1 MVDQTMKAAETGM
14 QDAVDH
20 FKKELQGLRTGRAN
34 PGLIE
39 TITVEVYGT
48 EMKVKDL
55 ATVSVPEA
63 RQLLITPYDGQTA
76 GPISK
81 GIEKANIGLQ
91 PILEGNV
98 VRVPIPAL
106 NEEIRKD
113 IVKQAKKK
121 AEEAKVSVRESRRK
135 GNDTVKKLKTAGDIN
150 EDDVKKGEKRI
161 QELTD
166 KFCKVIDQVMTD
178 KEKELMSV

>member
-1 MVDQTMKAAETGM
+1 MKHALKSTEEGM
-14 QDAVDH
+14 EHAVEH
-20 FKKELQGLRTGRAN
+20 FKKELHGLRTGRAN
-34 PGLIE
+34 PGLVEGIA
-39 TITVEVYGT
+39 VEVYGT

-55 ATVSVPEA
+55 ASVSVPEA

-91 PILEGNV
+91 PILEGGV
-98 VRVPIPAL
+98 VRIPIPPL

-121 AEEAKVSVRESRRK
+121 AEEAKVSVREARRK
-135 GNDTVKKLKTAGDIN
+135 GNDTIKKLKTAGDIN
-150 EDDVKKGEKRI
+150 EDDVKKAEKRI

-166 KFCKVIDQVMTD
+166 KFCKVVDQVMTD